1 MKVMDEAGMGTII
14 LGEYG
19 DIAMAKQCMNCS
31 GGSSCACGCKSS
43 NGNGSQEIP
52 YTDSLW

>member
-1 MKVMDEAGMGTII
+1 MNEAGMGTII
-14 LGEYG
+14 LGEYS
-19 DIAMAKQCMNCS
+19 DIAMAKQCLNCS

-52 YTDSLW
+52 FTDSLW